1 MSSSEWIGRGAV
13 GVWGAP
19 PSRGVVRVLLVVALC
34 GLLATPQGATAQAQV
49 PRPAGAPPAKP
60 YELSVT
66 SEGGYIAVA
75 LRADR
80 ARVPDIAAE
89 LASRLRAQVKVGPV
103 LAGETLTTDFRES
116 PLETAL
122 ASMAPRVLIDYELRQ
137 GTPPRPLVI
146 HLLASDDAEVPS
158 PTVAQGASEGVLIEG
173 HTEEPADSEPLKV
186 AGDRHSL
193 SITSVKQ
200 PLGVVAMA
208 VGALLGVPVELGDV
222 ANDTIDLDLTNVPAE
237 DAIVGLSPKVRL
249 TVRVDVTRAERT
261 PLRLVVSPP
270 APQQ

>member
-1 MSSSEWIGRGAV
+1 MIGSHRHGGNAPASTRSSFGRCAAV
-13 GVWGAP
+13 ASLV
-19 PSRGVVRVLLVVALC
+19 VLLC
-34 GLLATPQGATAQAQV
+34 GGAASPRASQDQASPERAAATPFT
-49 PRPAGAPPAKP
+49 
-60 YELSVT
+60 LSVT
-66 SEGGYIAVA
+66 SENGFVGVA
-75 LRADR
+75 LKAER
-80 ARVPDIAAE
+80 ARWQEVATA

-103 LAGETLTTDFRES
+103 LAGETLTIDFRES

-186 AGDRHSL
+186 AGDRHSF

-222 ANDTIDLDLTNVPAE
+222 ANDTIDVDLTNVPAE

-261 PLRLVVSPP
+261 PLRLVVSPL